1 MKRVVLLC
9 SLSLLLF
16 SCSHRPL
23 ELVLFTSQSKGIS
36 CYRIPAL
43 ATAPNGKLIAV
54 CDQRVPSCADL
65 GGNPDINIVI
75 RTSHNQGRTWSR
87 MRSVVDYP
95 LGQSASDPS
104 LLVDQVTSTIFL
116 FFNFMDHQQRPGVF
130 SLKVTKSTDN
140 GTTWSAP
147 EDITGQITQQGWERD
162 FKFITSGKGLQ
173 TASGKLLHTLVNLQ
187 KGLYL
192 FASDDHGQ
200 SWYLTDTALQPGD
213 ESRVIELQ
221 DGTWMVNSRV
231 NGAGHRYVHLSM
243 DQGKTWITKAETS
256 LADPGC
262 NAGLVQVGK
271 RLFFSNPNSPDRRE
285 NLTLRMS
292 DDGGKTWNKGN
303 TVCAGNS
310 AYSSLT
316 VLSGGGIGVLYER
329 GDYKEIVFTRFKK
342 SEILQTIKDE

>member
-1 MKRVVLLC
+1 MILMPVKRVVLLC
-9 SLSLLLF
+9 SLSLLLL

-23 ELVLFTSQSKGIS
+23 ERVLFTSQSKGIS

-75 RTSHNQGRTWSR
+75 RTSRNQGRTWSR

-130 SLKVTKSTDN
+130 SQKVTKSTDN

-147 EDITGQITQQGWERD
+147 EDITGQIAQQGWERD
-162 FKFITSGKGLQ
+162 FKFITSGQGLQ

-200 SWYLTDTALQPGD
+200 SWYLIDTALQPGD

-271 RLFFSNPNSPDRRE
+271 RLFFSNPNSPDRAFGR
-285 NLTLRMS
+285 
-292 DDGGKTWNKGN
+292 
-303 TVCAGNS
+303 
-310 AYSSLT
+310 
-316 VLSGGGIGVLYER
+316 GVLAYFT
-329 GDYKEIVFTRFKK
+329 KEGIVFTRFKK